1 MAGSRTWARSADEY
15 LDFVLDAVKPLVD
28 RSFRALPGA
37 EATGMLGSSLGALV
51 SLYGFFS
58 RPGSLGFAGALSTA
72 FFGGEEAF
80 AFFEE
85 APFVEG
91 RIWLDVGDREAPDRP
106 DANAWYV
113 AGFERMAALLERK
126 GYGTDRL
133 HAAVVPGGLHIE
145 SAWAERFQAMRF
157 WLGG

>member
-1 MAGSRTWARSADEY
+1 
-15 LDFVLDAVKPLVD
+15 
-28 RSFRALPGA
+28 
-37 EATGMLGSSLGALV
+37 MLGSSLGALV

-58 RPGSLGFAGALSTA
+58 RAGSVGFAGALSTA
-72 FFGGEEAF
+72 FFGGEDAF

-91 RIWLDVGDREAPDRP
+91 RIWLDIGDREAPDRP

-113 AGFERMAALLERK
+113 AAFERMAALLERK
-126 GYGTDRL
+126 GYGLDRL

-145 SAWAERFQAMRF
+145 SAWAERFPDAMRF
-157 WLGG
+157 WLGR